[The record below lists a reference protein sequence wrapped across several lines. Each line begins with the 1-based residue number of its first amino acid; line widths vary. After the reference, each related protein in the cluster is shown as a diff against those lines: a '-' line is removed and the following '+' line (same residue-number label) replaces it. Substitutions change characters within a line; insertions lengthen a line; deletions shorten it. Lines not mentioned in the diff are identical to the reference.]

1 MTTSKTQ
8 TVTNN
13 EAGAIT
19 FAPIHYNLSDVGNTY
34 TYTVRE
40 KAPSTEA
47 QYETDGIKY
56 VYDTTVYTV
65 KVKVEDNGD
74 GTLKLTKTV
83 KIGEKDY
90 TDPEMKFV
98 NDTTK
103 ATITK
108 VDALGNQLSGVELEV
123 RDKNNEVVDSWTT
136 ATMENHT

>member
-1 MTTSKTQ
+1 MKAQKSMKVESEQLGTFEFELSGDNIETQ

-13 EAGAIT
+13 EAGLQSHLLRFIIISQMLAILIRT
-19 FAPIHYNLSDVGNTY
+19 
-34 TYTVRE
+34 TVRE

-90 TDPEMKFV
+90 YR
-98 NDTTK
+98 
-103 ATITK
+103 
-108 VDALGNQLSGVELEV
+108 SG
-123 RDKNNEVVDSWTT
+123 NEVCQRYY
-136 ATMENHT
+136 

>member
-1 MTTSKTQ
+1 ML
-8 TVTNN
+8 
-13 EAGAIT
+13 AI
-19 FAPIHYNLSDVGNTY
+19 TY

-40 KAPSTEA
+40 KAPSTEV
-47 QYETDGIKY
+47 QYGTDGIKY
-56 VYDTTVYTV
+56 VYDTNVYTV

-108 VDALGNQLSGVELEV
+108 VDCFWKSAF
-123 RDKNNEVVDSWTT
+123 WC
-136 ATMENHT
+136 